1 MPTPS
6 LNVVFEQAAKTAI
19 ARSGNGRCAIAIWRD
34 TIYMKGLST
43 KYVQYTDIS
52 QVTDE
57 YFDKETNLQIKKM
70 FENGVKEIIAIPI
83 YCQISDIVKD
93 DVITLP
99 DSNVDSDVSATQAQA
114 ATTSEEI
121 DVYMPDVQKLPDFDY
136 IFTTFSDTKRLF
148 NLLET
153 ATYPDLDMSKMIE
166 LSKKISQYLY
176 DAARLKNARILHSK
190 EQGFDIPNDEYSI
203 IFDAWDI
210 DYNGTHISPFEYLP
224 ELMSIIA
231 TTPLDRSATYT
242 ELPGITS
249 ATYVE
254 LENKN
259 NLSIVCKNGV
269 YRLSKAVTA
278 YTGDSKDLK
287 SIKIV
292 NAMKILQNDI
302 ISTYE
307 DRYIGKAGNL
317 INKMQFV
324 SAVNTYLTR
333 LVEEGVLYDGFDN
346 TAEIDIDAVKAY
358 LADVAGKD
366 ISDMSELD
374 IMNAK
379 TGTNLF
385 LKLNVQFADALEDMT
400 LRVVMN

>member
-19 ARSGNGRCAIAIWRD
+19 ARSGNGRCAVIIWVN
-34 TIYMKGLST
+34 GL
-43 KYVQYTDIS
+43 KIIGNPDYLHYTDVS
-52 QVTDE
+52 QINNNVFKNE
-57 YFDKETNLQIKKM
+57 ENQMLEKM
-70 FENGVKEIIAIPI
+70 FKYGVKEIIAIP
-83 YCQISDIVKD
+83 YYRSLSDIGVIELPSVTSSD
-93 DVITLP
+93 DSVSTASNQES
-99 DSNVDSDVSATQAQA
+99 DSVDKN
-114 ATTSEEI
+114 
-121 DVYMPDVQKLPDFDY
+121 MPDINSLPDFDY
-136 IFTTFSDTKRLF
+136 IYTTFSIGERLDGP
-148 NLLET
+148 NVIYNDRLDNTET
-153 ATYPDLDMSKMIE
+153 LINIRETINKFMNDSSLI
-166 LSKKISQYLY
+166 
-176 DAARLKNARILHSK
+176 KNARIIHTK
-190 EQGFDIPNDEYSI
+190 EQELEFKNDEYSI
-203 IFDAWDI
+203 VFDAYDMK
-210 DYNGTHISPFEYLP
+210 YNGTHISPFEYLP
-224 ELMSIIA
+224 DLVSIIA